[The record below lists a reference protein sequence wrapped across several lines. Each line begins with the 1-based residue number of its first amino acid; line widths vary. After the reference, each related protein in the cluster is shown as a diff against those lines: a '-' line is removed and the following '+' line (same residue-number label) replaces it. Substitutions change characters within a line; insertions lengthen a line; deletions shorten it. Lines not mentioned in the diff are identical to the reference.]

1 LQVFVII
8 IDSLLLKLNSL
19 ITLLNH
25 LSHKGFLRCAFS
37 LPRALCIALAASL
50 LLTSTQ
56 VLADAQDTV
65 NVIAGLSRTMDDN
78 FFRKATSPVSETIT
92 TSYATLSVN
101 KQYSMQRLNFEY
113 TIRNNAYQNYSSL
126 DSVGNNYKGSWI
138 WSLTPRL
145 TGSVSAFRSE
155 TALGFIDATYVAA
168 NKPPIL
174 TSEVQNFLM
183 DWAPQGGM
191 HFLGGFTRSVVLNSS
206 NFLPDRGNTINSI
219 DLGVKYEFPSGSAV
233 TVMQHQRQGEFANF
247 SLSLPQSFSENE
259 SEAKFNWRVS
269 AKSSVN
275 MRVGFVAREHDQV
288 GITDYSARDY
298 SDWVGDASVSW
309 APTSKLQLTAAAA
322 SSIGSYQTTNA
333 NYARNN
339 SLSFTPTYA
348 CTSKILVSGSASISE
363 REVVGGFNET
373 DTIEN
378 ASLGVDWMPRRYVSL
393 GAKLQKMSR
402 TSTTA
407 NKDFSDLMTI
417 LTANVNF

>member
-1 LQVFVII
+1 MGNRHLYKDHVRCVF
-8 IDSLLLKLNSL
+8 SLLRV
-19 ITLLNH
+19 
-25 LSHKGFLRCAFS
+25 LRFS
-37 LPRALCIALAASL
+37 LVATFLM
-50 LLTSTQ
+50 TSTLA
-56 VLADAQDTV
+56 LADAQDTV

-78 FFRKATSPVSETIT
+78 FFRKATAPVSETIT

-113 TIRNNAYQNYSSL
+113 TIRDNAYQNFNSL
-126 DSVGNNYKGSWI
+126 DSVSNNYRGAWA

-145 TGSVSAFRSE
+145 TGSVSALRSE
-155 TALGFIDATYVAA
+155 NPRGFLDATFVAA

-174 TSEVQNFLM
+174 TGEVQNFLM
-183 DWAPQGGM
+183 DWAPQGGV
-191 HFLGGFTRSVVLNSS
+191 HFLGGFTRTVFLNSS
-206 NFLPDRGNTINSI
+206 NFLPDRGNTTNAI
-219 DLGVKYEFPSGSAV
+219 DLGIKYEFPSGSAV
-233 TVMQHQRQGEFANF
+233 TMMQHQRQGEFANINP
-247 SLSLPQSFSENE
+247 SLPQSFSENE
-259 SEAKFNWRVS
+259 TEAKFNWRVS

-288 GITDYSARDY
+288 GNINYSARDY

-322 SSIGSYQTTNA
+322 SSIGAYQTTNA

-339 SLSFTPTYA
+339 SLIFTPTYA

-378 ASLGVDWMPRRYVSL
+378 ASLGVDWTPRPYVSL
-393 GAKLQKMSR
+393 GAKVQRMSR
-402 TSTTA
+402 TSTSA
-407 NKDFSDLMTI
+407 NRDFTDLMTI

>member
-1 LQVFVII
+1 M
-8 IDSLLLKLNSL
+8 
-19 ITLLNH
+19 
-25 LSHKGFLRCAFS
+25 
-37 LPRALCIALAASL
+37 
-50 LLTSTQ
+50 TSTLA
-56 VLADAQDTV
+56 LADAQDTV

-78 FFRKATSPVSETIT
+78 FFRKATAPVSETIT

-113 TIRNNAYQNYSSL
+113 TIRDNAYQNFNSL
-126 DSVGNNYKGSWI
+126 DSVSNNYRGAWA

-145 TGSVSAFRSE
+145 TGSVSALRSE
-155 TALGFIDATYVAA
+155 NPRGFLDATFVAA

-174 TSEVQNFLM
+174 TGEVQNFLM
-183 DWAPQGGM
+183 DWAPQGGV
-191 HFLGGFTRSVVLNSS
+191 HFLGGFTRTVFLNSS
-206 NFLPDRGNTINSI
+206 NFLPDRGNTTNAI
-219 DLGVKYEFPSGSAV
+219 DLGIKYEFPSGSAV
-233 TVMQHQRQGEFANF
+233 TMMQHQRQGEFANINP
-247 SLSLPQSFSENE
+247 SLPQSFSENE
-259 SEAKFNWRVS
+259 TEAKFNWRVS

-288 GITDYSARDY
+288 GNINYSARDY

-322 SSIGSYQTTNA
+322 SSIGAYQTTNA

-339 SLSFTPTYA
+339 SLIFTPTYA

-378 ASLGVDWMPRRYVSL
+378 ASLGVDWTPRPYVSL
-393 GAKLQKMSR
+393 GAKVQRMSR
-402 TSTTA
+402 TSTSA
-407 NKDFSDLMTI
+407 NRDFTDLMTI